1 MYLYTCILRLALFDK
16 EKTKFADMTELL
28 LNWNKELTKKR
39 DQHGNT
45 PLHFAVS
52 LETGARGMLPQYAVP
67 VVNGTSITSFLNVVE
82 TPMDLTMLILEA
94 DAC

>member
-1 MYLYTCILRLALFDK
+1 M
-16 EKTKFADMTELL
+16 
-28 LNWNKELTKKR
+28 NWYKELTKKR
-39 DQHGNT
+39 HQLGNT

-52 LETGARGMLPQYAVP
+52 LETGTRGMLPQYAVP

-94 DAC
+94 DAYSAYQPDKKGHSPYMSLL